1 MWWLMEAVSGH
12 TGITVSYILPNLR
25 KNTIR
30 IIMTKTISES
40 KCDLS
45 NYNHIHIH
53 IFMVVSMVTEFYQM
67 KEKVIC
73 YITVYGCYG
82 LFYNLEFLQFFNQ
95 NCSIFAEETDGE
107 RVKDCN
113 WSKQFLINHISVP
126 CNYFN
131 LNLLLRVSIS
141 ESAVVLS
148 I

>member
-1 MWWLMEAVSGH
+1 MEAVSGH

-40 KCDLS
+40 KCNLS

-95 NCSIFAEETDGE
+95 NCSILLKKPTVRGLRTAIDLSNSSSIT
-107 RVKDCN
+107 
-113 WSKQFLINHISVP
+113 FLHPVTI
-126 CNYFN
+126 
-131 LNLLLRVSIS
+131 LT
-141 ESAVVLS
+141 
-148 I
+148 